1 MDIIHQLTQKWK
13 DEEIASDPSG
23 SPTIDITKWMSRMTL
38 DVIGEA
44 GFDYDFGALDNSDSA
59 LSAVYKNLL

>member
-1 MDIIHQLTQKWK
+1 MID
-13 DEEIASDPSG
+13 
-23 SPTIDITKWMSRMTL
+23 TIKWMSRMTL

-44 GFDYDFGALDNSDSA
+44 GFDYNIGALDDYDSP